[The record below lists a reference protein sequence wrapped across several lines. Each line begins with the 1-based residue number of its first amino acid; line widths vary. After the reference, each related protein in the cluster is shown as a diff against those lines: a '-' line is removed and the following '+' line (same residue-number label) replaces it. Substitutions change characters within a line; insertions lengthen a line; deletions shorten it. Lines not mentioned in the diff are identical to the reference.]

1 MEIIIHRV
9 NTLKTLKTI
18 PYHFGTEIDIR
29 ASSSK
34 LVLSHDPSKK
44 GENLENYLSEY
55 KNGTL
60 ILNLKEAGIEHEV
73 LSLVKKYRIK
83 SYFLLYC
90 LIFQRPQIYF

>member
-83 SYFLLYC
+83 SYFLLDEDLYC
-90 LIFQRPQIYF
+90 LF